1 MTKTA
6 FGAVALAVLA
16 ALIGCSP
23 GYTIDLNSR
32 SIDFDLVPQ
41 ETPVGWG
48 QKDIEKKTGEA
59 EWVFSPIKNYE
70 IAGLLIGSDTLDHP
84 MLGVLASSAGIVW
97 SKPGIELAM
106 QSGGEPDKT
115 RLSDEAKEILRKHGC
130 AAPYLN
136 QHTVS
141 FITVGASEE
150 IDSALR
156 GACEGCGIYLKG
168 MIVNVKSA
176 KYEGTNVNCPSGVKY
191 LYVTELRINN
201 ETYRAP

>member
-1 MTKTA
+1 MANTV
-6 FGAVALAVLA
+6 FGAAALAILTTLV
-16 ALIGCSP
+16 GCGS
-23 GYTIDLNSR
+23 GYTIDLNSTN
-32 SIDFDLVPQ
+32 IDFNLVPQ

-48 QKDIEKKTGEA
+48 QKDIEKKKGEA
-59 EWVFSPIKNYE
+59 EWVFSPTKNCE

-84 MLGVLASSAGIVW
+84 MLGVLASSVGIVW
-97 SKPGIELAM
+97 SRPGIELAM
-106 QSGGEPDKT
+106 QSGGKPDMT

-150 IDSALR
+150 ISNALR
-156 GACEGCGIYLKG
+156 GAYEGCGIYLKG

-176 KYEGTNVNCPSGVKY
+176 KHQGTNISCPAGVKY
-191 LYVTELRINN
+191 LYVTELRINDK
-201 ETYRAP
+201 TYRAS